1 MKGGS
6 RLRKNH
12 LSCKPTYKIPL
23 KYVQKYKEDEMF
35 KFVSKSTIIIA
46 LLALVLTACGP
57 AATTQAPVAPATQAQ
72 VAPATQAQVAPAT
85 QAQVAPTTQAPVP
98 PATTEGG
105 APAAEAKWCS
115 GTKIVFFPGGTP
127 GGGFETVVY
136 NGAKAA
142 AADTGADVQY
152 LWSDWDPAKMIT
164 QFTQAVATKPDGI
177 AIMGHPGDTAFDPP
191 IDDAESKGI
200 IVTSMNTQLPTA
212 QAKYSSGG
220 FGYVGAILYNAGY
233 ALGQE
238 AVKRSGVKAGDKAF
252 LWGLLSQAGR
262 GERTKGV
269 KDALEK
275 AGLKVIYQEIDA
287 ATNKSAAAGVPIFTG
302 IMSANPDIKLI
313 VTDHGNLTGTVQT
326 FLEAAGKKPGDVF
339 AAGFDMSGNA
349 ITAIRGGWL
358 QLVID
363 QQQYLQGYFGV
374 LQICLTHKYGFSG
387 LQIDTGAGF
396 ADKNNVEQL
405 AALVEKQIR

>member
-1 MKGGS
+1 MSKK
-6 RLRKNH
+6 L
-12 LSCKPTYKIPL
+12 L
-23 KYVQKYKEDEMF
+23 YVLT
-35 KFVSKSTIIIA
+35 VLIA
-46 LLALVLTACGP
+46 ASLVLSACGAPTATQAPAPAAPAASAAPAVTEAP
-57 AATTQAPVAPATQAQ
+57 AATQGA
-72 VAPATQAQVAPAT
+72 
-85 QAQVAPTTQAPVP
+85 
-98 PATTEGG
+98 

-115 GTKIVFFPGGTP
+115 GTKIVFFPGGTA

-136 NGAKAA
+136 NGALAA

-152 LWSDWDPAKMIT
+152 VWSDWDPAKMT
-164 QFTQAVATKPDGI
+164 SQFTQAAATKPNGI
-177 AIMGHPGDTAFDPP
+177 AIMGHPGDKAFDSL
-191 IDDAESKGI
+191 IDDAEKQGI

-212 QAKYSSGG
+212 QANYSSKG
-220 FGYVGAILYNAGY
+220 FGYAGAILYNAGF

-252 LWGLLSQAGR
+252 LWGLIAQAGR

-275 AGLKVIYQEIDA
+275 AGLKVIYQEIDD

-302 IMSANPDIKLI
+302 IFSKDPDIKLV

-326 FLEAAGKKPGDVF
+326 FLEAAGKKPGEVY

-349 ITAIRGGWL
+349 VTAIQAGWL

-374 LQICLTHKYGFSG
+374 LQICLTHNYGFSG

-396 ADKNNVEQL
+396 ADKDNIDQL
-405 AALVEKQIR
+405 AALVKKQIR

>member
-1 MKGGS
+1 MSKLVS
-6 RLRKNH
+6 R
-12 LSCKPTYKIPL
+12 SIA
-23 KYVQKYKEDEMF
+23 
-35 KFVSKSTIIIA
+35 FVSVLVM
-46 LLALVLTACGP
+46 LLAACSS
-57 AATTQAPVAPATQAQ
+57 AATPTQAPATSAPATS
-72 VAPATQAQVAPAT
+72 APATSAPAT
-85 QAQVAPTTQAPVP
+85 SA
-98 PATTEGG
+98 PATSIPATAAPIATTGG
-105 APAAEAKWCS
+105 APAAGTNWCS
-115 GTKIVFFPGGTP
+115 GVKVVFFPGGTA

-152 LWSDWDPAKMIT
+152 VWSDWDPSKMTT

-177 AIMGHPGDTAFDPP
+177 AIMGHPGDEAFDPL
-191 IDDAESKGI
+191 IADAESKGI

-212 QAKYSSGG
+212 QANYAPNG
-220 FGYVGAILYNAGY
+220 FGYAGAILYQAGY

-275 AGLKVIYQEIDA
+275 AGLKVIYQEIDD
-287 ATNKSAAAGVPIFTG
+287 ATNKSAAAGVPVFTG
-302 IMSANPDIKLI
+302 IFSANPDIKLM

-326 FLEAAGKKPGDVF
+326 FLEAAGKKPGDVY

-349 ITAIRGGWL
+349 VTAIQTGWL

-374 LQICLTHKYGFSG
+374 LQICLTKKYGFSG

-396 ADKNNVEQL
+396 ADKNNIDQL
-405 AALVEKQIR
+405 AALVTKQIR